1 MSKKK
6 LIILT
11 LISIICVVFVPFA
24 IIEWHKHKALKE
36 LSILKAYNDSIFAKN
51 EQIIQYAQFSI
62 DSINNENCQR
72 LQALHLVSELHE
84 SNYNDYSFKKR
95 EFKENW
101 ENLILDLGFE
111 RQEEVVLSTNCS
123 EYDDELYDVYGIPYV
138 RILNDRTITITPEY
152 RCNTQ
157 TQDGVRI
164 AEKNRQKKFQSSI
177 EVKFSSKDDF
187 DNFLKSLYDIGF
199 VKQQQ
204 YDYRSNNVEST
215 FYSDDKTEVV
225 VCPSIC
231 VWIRDE
237 LTLTIVEYQDC

>member
-1 MSKKK
+1 M
-6 LIILT
+6 
-11 LISIICVVFVPFA
+11 
-24 IIEWHKHKALKE
+24 
-36 LSILKAYNDSIFAKN
+36 
-51 EQIIQYAQFSI
+51 
-62 DSINNENCQR
+62 
-72 LQALHLVSELHE
+72 
-84 SNYNDYSFKKR
+84 
-95 EFKENW
+95 
-101 ENLILDLGFE
+101 ILDLGFE

-215 FYSDDKTEVV
+215 YYSDDKTEVV